1 MNSIFL
7 FVSIYLA
14 ALILISFWNKKK
26 SAEDFILAERKLGN
40 WAAANSMAAT
50 TIGGG
55 ILLVGG
61 SLIYQFGIS
70 ALWFFIGKVIGY
82 LLLILFI
89 HKISHQIQ
97 TKKYCTLADYF
108 LDTHGQNIGR
118 LVSIFMIIIFVGV
131 SVLGFSGGAQI
142 ITYLSG
148 WSYNLSVLLM
158 LIFILLYTIA
168 GGFRNVVR
176 TDFIQWIAISAIF
189 ILFLFSLKG
198 NLPLIQS
205 TQWDFWAAG
214 SRFILAF
221 FVAGI
226 LFPFSAMEV
235 WQRLYAIE
243 KRKDLLS
250 TMSKFLPMYLL
261 FGVVLCLVVMLIR
274 TFDATLDPEM
284 ALVTGI
290 VKIFPSSFV
299 ALGTV
304 AFFAA
309 IMSSIDSYL
318 FVANASLVH
327 DWLDRKK
334 KHSSQKI
341 EKNMQWTLLVFGIIA
356 AGGAIIWK
364 DLLDIALY
372 FSALTISISLL
383 TISSWISKQKI
394 SESTLLTGGISSI
407 LLVHLSLFFV
417 PVDVNILIIPIIGF
431 VVGLVLDLGFE
442 KLLKLKID
450 SSSGENRI

>member
-1 MNSIFL
+1 MNSIL
-7 FVSIYLA
+7 FFVGIYLIT
-14 ALILISFWNKKK
+14 LIIVSFWNKRK
-26 SAEDFILAERKLGN
+26 SADDFILAERKLGN
-40 WAAANSMAAT
+40 WSAASSMAAT

-82 LLLILFI
+82 LLLVLFI
-89 HKISHQIQ
+89 HKIAQRIKE
-97 TKKYCTLADYF
+97 KKYCTLADYF
-108 LDTHGQNIGR
+108 LDFHGKNIGK
-118 LVSIFMIIIFVGV
+118 LVSIFMIINFMGV

-148 WSYNLSVLLM
+148 WDYNLSVLLM

-168 GGFRNVVR
+168 GGFRNVIR

-205 TQWDFWAAG
+205 TQWNFWAAG
-214 SRFILAF
+214 SRFILSF

-243 KRKDLLS
+243 KRKNLLA

-261 FGVVLCLVVMLIR
+261 FGIVLCLIVMLIR
-274 TFDATLDPEM
+274 TFDSTLDPEM

-290 VKIFPSSFV
+290 VKIFPSSFI

-327 DWLDRKK
+327 DWFDRKK
-334 KHSSQKI
+334 QHSSERI
-341 EKNMQWTLLVFGIIA
+341 EKNMQWTLLGFGIISA
-356 AGGAIIWK
+356 LGAILWK

-394 SESTLLTGGISSI
+394 SESTLLTSGISSI
-407 LLVHLSLFFV
+407 VLVHLSLFFI
-417 PVDVNILIIPIIGF
+417 PMGTTILIIPIIGF
-431 VVGLVLDLGFE
+431 VVGLGLDLGFTQ
-442 KLLKLKID
+442 LLRL
-450 SSSGENRI
+450 NHA